1 MNIWEFLK
9 FLAMLIPTWLL
20 LAALALTL
28 AMPAKGGSGPPSDDV
43 AVLQSEDVVSVD
55 SDFGPL
61 PTVVA
66 R

>member
-28 AMPAKGGSGPPSDDV
+28 SLPSNGGGAPPSV
-43 AVLQSEDVVSVD
+43 ESAAPHSEDVVIAD
-55 SDFGPL
+55 SEFGPL
-61 PTVVA
+61 QTVIA